1 MAIADFAVR
10 PLASAWFLQDS
21 NIHSIRIEL
30 SGMEVEEPSGKLR
43 SGNAAM
49 DGVLLIVAASND
61 CGEAICT
68 NLPCKS
74 QGEAACH

>member
-1 MAIADFAVR
+1 
-10 PLASAWFLQDS
+10 
-21 NIHSIRIEL
+21 
-30 SGMEVEEPSGKLR
+30 
-43 SGNAAM
+43 M